1 MHLAASSSKSPAKTA
16 TIENDAVHSRDSPL
30 ACRLSLGIPSSLL
43 LSGLALGTKCIREV
57 VPDSGAGARV
67 VMEAGY
73 MLLGAMCI
81 ALPQDIMDV
90 SMDGLLIAD
99 ASVSF
104 DLLLILS

>member
-1 MHLAASSSKSPAKTA
+1 MQLAAIPSKSPAKTA
-16 TIENDAVHSRDSPL
+16 LKRRRTLEGVSL

-43 LSGLALGTKCIREV
+43 LSGLALATKCIREV

-90 SMDGLLIAD
+90 STHVLLIPD
-99 ASVSF
+99 AFVS
-104 DLLLILS
+104 LIFCL